1 MNGLYEEFDYD
12 KSEWDNI
19 PVIIPRFVLFLSK
32 HLGALIRHLG
42 IIAEEGTTAQLR

>member
-19 PVIIPRFVLFLSK
+19 PVIIPRFVIFLSK
-32 HLGALIRHLG
+32 HLAALIRHLG
-42 IIAEEGTTAQLR
+42 ILVEEETTVQLR